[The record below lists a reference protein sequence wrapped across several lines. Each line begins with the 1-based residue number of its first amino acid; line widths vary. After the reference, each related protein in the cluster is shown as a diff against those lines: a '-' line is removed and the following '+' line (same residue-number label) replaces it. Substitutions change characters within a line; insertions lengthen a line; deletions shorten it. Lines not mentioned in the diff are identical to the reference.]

1 MRAYVPPRQTCLA
14 GGSSQLKSPAPH
26 EGGCIWKAAAGCFRA
41 ARLYL
46 CLLNAESLIRF
57 SSGELLSQHYF
68 ADALTLLSEDGGRR
82 AQQRSWQASRTRSS
96 AWSSHEE
103 MLPEGRP
110 VRVSQPTESLQLLG
124 LRAW

>member
-1 MRAYVPPRQTCLA
+1 MRADVPPRQTCLT
-14 GGSSQLKSPAPH
+14 GGSSQLKSPPPH
-26 EGGCIWKAAAGCFRA
+26 EGGCIWKTEAGCFRA
-41 ARLYL
+41 AHLYL
-46 CLLNAESLIRF
+46 CLLNAESLIWF

-68 ADALTLLSEDGGRR
+68 ADALTVLLEDGGHR
-82 AQQRSWQASRTRSS
+82 AQQRSWQASGTWSS